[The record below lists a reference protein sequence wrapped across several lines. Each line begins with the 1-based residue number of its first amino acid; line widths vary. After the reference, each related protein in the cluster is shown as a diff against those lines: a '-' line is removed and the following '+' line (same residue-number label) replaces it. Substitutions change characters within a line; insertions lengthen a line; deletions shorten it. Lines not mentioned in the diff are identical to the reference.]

1 MKKVFFKNTSRISFN
16 RNGKLKIIISQQNS
30 SNYGTLV
37 IASTQIF
44 HGNKLADKHE
54 ITCQINQMSSYSLS
68 WENLKN
74 TTI

>member
-1 MKKVFFKNTSRISFN
+1 MKKIFFENTSRISFN
-16 RNGKLKIIISQQNS
+16 RNGKNNHFTAKFVKLWYLSNS
-30 SNYGTLV
+30 FQ
-37 IASTQIF
+37 STQIF

-68 WENLKN
+68 QENLKN